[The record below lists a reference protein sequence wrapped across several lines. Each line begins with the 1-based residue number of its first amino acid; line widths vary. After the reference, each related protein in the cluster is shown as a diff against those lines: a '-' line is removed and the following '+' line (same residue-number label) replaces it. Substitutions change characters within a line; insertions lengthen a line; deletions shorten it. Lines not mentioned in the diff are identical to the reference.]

1 MGQQKRELMQKKYSR
16 GVLALLSLLVVFFV
30 GCSQVATPTA
40 TESDEETLEN
50 QALVYDWVDGSSNRG
65 PALLKSGTN
74 FLSDLRWVAARN
86 GLGPVERNSDN
97 GGRAAGDGG
106 SLKVAGTTY
115 AKGLGVHADS
125 NIVFDLGGKC
135 SQFSFVAGFDDS
147 VTSSVSVRL
156 IVRIDGRTVF
166 TSSLAQSGP
175 NSTSVTRGTIGI
187 TGANRLQLLVSDLDN
202 SNTRELINWADA
214 KVICN

>member
-1 MGQQKRELMQKKYSR
+1 MQKKYSR
-16 GVLALLSLLVVFFV
+16 SVLALLSILAVLFV
-30 GCSQVATPTA
+30 GCSQVATPIA
-40 TESDEETLEN
+40 TEPNEEVLEN

-65 PALLKSGTN
+65 PAAVQSGTN

-106 SLKVAGTTY
+106 SIKVAGTTY

-125 NIVFDLGGKC
+125 NIIFDLAGKC
-135 SQFSFVAGFDDS
+135 SQFSFIAGFDDS

-156 IVRIDGRTVF
+156 IVRIDGRNIF

-175 NSTSVTRGTIGI
+175 NATSVTRGTIGI
-187 TGANRLQLLVSDLDN
+187 SGAKRLQLLVSDLDN
-202 SNTRELINWADA
+202 GNTSELINWADA
-214 KVICN
+214 KVVCN